1 MRTGICA
8 RVYERDLGPLIF
20 IRGSL
25 LRDNVAA
32 KNGSNAFS
40 RFFYVLYLGYRG
52 GSCMEGFE
60 HSCLA
65 LPVYLIYSS
74 FFIIW
79 ISETFISFTGMIKI
93 HNIRKFIE
101 FLNYFK

>member
-1 MRTGICA
+1 
-8 RVYERDLGPLIF
+8 
-20 IRGSL
+20 
-25 LRDNVAA
+25 
-32 KNGSNAFS
+32 
-40 RFFYVLYLGYRG
+40 
-52 GSCMEGFE
+52 MEGFE
-60 HSCLA
+60 RSCLA